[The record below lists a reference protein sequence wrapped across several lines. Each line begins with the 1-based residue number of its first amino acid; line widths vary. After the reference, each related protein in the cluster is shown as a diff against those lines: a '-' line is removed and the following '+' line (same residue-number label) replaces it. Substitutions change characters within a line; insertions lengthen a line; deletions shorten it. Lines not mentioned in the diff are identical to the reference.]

1 MFLFPF
7 GTPLIYELGFDS
19 ISRPNAK
26 SHLLL
31 AAVHSRLSPL
41 GSSILPPAHIDITD
55 PSTLNPV
62 FAGADAIVSLVGILT
77 GTKKEFEEI
86 QLKGGENVARAA
98 KEEGVG
104 RVVVVSALGIEKG
117 GTP

>member
-1 MFLFPF
+1 
-7 GTPLIYELGFDS
+7 
-19 ISRPNAK
+19 
-26 SHLLL
+26 
-31 AAVHSRLSPL
+31 
-41 GSSILPPAHIDITD
+41 
-55 PSTLNPV
+55 
-62 FAGADAIVSLVGILT
+62 VGILT